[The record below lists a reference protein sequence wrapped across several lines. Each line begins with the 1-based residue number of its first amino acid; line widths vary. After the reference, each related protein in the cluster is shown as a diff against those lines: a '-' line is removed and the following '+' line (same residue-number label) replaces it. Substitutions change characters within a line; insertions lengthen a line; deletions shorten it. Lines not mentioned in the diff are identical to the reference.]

1 MKAERRAQ
9 RKTEA
14 ESGKPDESVEVVQE
28 VPEAEREPAAS

>member
-14 ESGKPDESVEVVQE
+14 ESGKPDDDIA
-28 VPEAEREPAAS
+28 VPEEAEAEPEPATP